1 MAEVFEKPKKFTKPW
16 FSYIWGYYKV
26 HFACVLFALVL
37 VVITV
42 VDVVTKVNY
51 DLNINYVA
59 TNAMYPET
67 EETIEEA
74 FSNCVEDVNED
85 KETHVSVTQINF
97 IPEAMQDSGQF
108 MALDGKLTGTLAS
121 KDEMLYIF
129 DEMMLRDVL
138 SMEQT
143 EGIFLE
149 ADEWCVEKINKDLF
163 YEFSG
168 GFFAV
173 SLKNSALFKERGI
186 DASSLYLAVR
196 MNYQPGNEELEKK
209 HASGIKLANAIIK
222 E

>member
-37 VVITV
+37 VVITI
-42 VDVVTKVNY
+42 VDVVSKVDY
-51 DLNINYVA
+51 DLNINYIA
-59 TNAMYPET
+59 TNEMYLET
-67 EETIEEA
+67 EETMEKA
-74 FSNCVEDVNED
+74 FSERTEDVNQDGEV
-85 KETHVSVTQINF
+85 HASVTQINF
-97 IPEAMQDSGQF
+97 VPDAMQDSEQF

-129 DEMMLRDVL
+129 DEMMLKDVL
-138 SMEQT
+138 SMEQA

-149 ADEWCVEKINKDLF
+149 VDEWCTEEKDQDLL

-168 GFFAV
+168 GVFAI
-173 SLKNSALFKERGI
+173 SLKNSALFKELGI
-186 DASSLYLAVR
+186 DTSELYLAVR
-196 MNYQPGNEELEKK
+196 MNYRPDDKELEKK
-209 HASGIKLANAIIK
+209 QKSAIKLANAIIK